1 MLNINELREIKES
14 IIKLLDAETKESIEA
29 IYEEYYLLNAIN
41 LLENE

>member
-29 IYEEYYLLNAIN
+29 IYEDYERLKKGN
-41 LLENE
+41 